1 MKDRSGSFC
10 HLRGG
15 TRLIGPILATIA
27 LLAPVFVNASSAAAS
42 APSPRIGPT
51 VSRMI
56 PVSEA
61 SAFLASK
68 GLGGVRR
75 FSSGVKCEGVICMEL
90 IGSGL
95 HVDTWYM
102 YFGLPRPMCT
112 FGVYWYGSIAVAYAP
127 DLCGNKGDIY
137 YSEWDNQSFLRMQVL
152 CNTRQNV
159 AGKPCA
165 AVQS

>member
-1 MKDRSGSFC
+1 
-10 HLRGG
+10 
-15 TRLIGPILATIA
+15 
-27 LLAPVFVNASSAAAS
+27 
-42 APSPRIGPT
+42 
-51 VSRMI
+51 MI

-68 GLGGVRR
+68 GLGGIRR

-95 HVDTWYM
+95 HVDTCYM

-112 FGVYWYGSIAVAYAP
+112 FGVYWYGSIAVGYAP

-152 CNTRQNV
+152 CNTGQNV

-165 AVQS
+165 AVHS